1 MPEPFTDGTSLLAN
15 AQRHALRRKLLAQLL
30 KDYRRAGLNP
40 PFRTG
45 ADGAFPGDAEVLE
58 QLTFSIYRLLMNH
71 FDGYLNL
78 MYAADVPEK
87 AFRDLDVTDSVEAAR
102 ALVLI
107 LLRRQWEKVWL
118 RSTYGSRK
126 NGSVS

>member
-1 MPEPFTDGTSLLAN
+1 MD
-15 AQRHALRRKLLAQLL
+15 R
-30 KDYRRAGLNP
+30 
-40 PFRTG
+40 
-45 ADGAFPGDAEVLE
+45 
-58 QLTFSIYRLLMNH
+58 

-87 AFRDLDVTDSVEAAR
+87 AFRVLDVADPVEAAR
-102 ALVLI
+102 ALVFI

-126 NGSVS
+126 NGSSS